1 MAELSGYSL
10 SKPRMTFGVGTA
22 LAPAQSTK
30 TTRHRTVRGLEM
42 TQELQESVTV
52 SKKKSN
58 TFPSLLDWYV
68 LWSTLAPSRR
78 WTSSLVNL
86 NIHVTV
92 TVTSDSREKHH
103 QFLGE

>member
-1 MAELSGYSL
+1 
-10 SKPRMTFGVGTA
+10 MTFGIGTA

-42 TQELQESVTV
+42 TQELQESVIV
-52 SKKKSN
+52 SKKKKSN

-78 WTSSLVNL
+78 WTSSLVVNL